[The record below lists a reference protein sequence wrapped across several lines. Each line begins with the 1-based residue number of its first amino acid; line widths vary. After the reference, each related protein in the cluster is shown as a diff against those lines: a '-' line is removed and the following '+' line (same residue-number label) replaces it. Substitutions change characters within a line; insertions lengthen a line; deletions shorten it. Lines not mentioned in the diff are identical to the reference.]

1 MANRNS
7 IHSPLVRS
15 PRPVRRVA
23 RIGEVLQ
30 CAASL
35 CPERDHALRSRLK
48 AAGTACAQV
57 SAFVSRQG
65 GGE

>member
-7 IHSPLVRS
+7 IHSPFGRS
-15 PRPVRRVA
+15 PRLVRRVA

-35 CPERDHALRSRLK
+35 YPERDDALRSRLK
-48 AAGTACAQV
+48 SAGTACAQL
-57 SAFVSRQG
+57 SAFASRQG

>member
-15 PRPVRRVA
+15 PRLVRRVA
-23 RIGEVLQ
+23 RIGEALQ

-35 CPERDHALRSRLK
+35 CPERDHALKSRLK
-48 AAGTACAQV
+48 AAGVACAQLV
-57 SAFVSRQG
+57 ANARSQG
-65 GGE
+65 GAA